1 MKTVQ
6 QLLDAKGGRIFS
18 IAPDSPVYDAL
29 VIMADKHIG
38 ALVVLAIFAALGL
51 DPVLNM
57 FTWISQVGTLGVLGM
72 MAVTSLAV
80 IVFFLFF
87 LTARLA
93 GRTKTVQERLMKSKD
108 KRVKLT
114 TETLSSMKIIK
125 L

>member
-1 MKTVQ
+1 MQDLFPYLHVIWSSPYQ
-6 QLLDAKGGRIFS
+6 VILALYLLWSELQWA
-18 IAPDSPVYDAL
+18 VL
-29 VIMADKHIG
+29 V
-38 ALVVLAIFAALGL
+38 
-51 DPVLNM
+51 
-57 FTWISQVGTLGVLGM
+57 GV
-72 MAVTSLAV
+72 AV

-108 KRVKLT
+108 RRVKLT